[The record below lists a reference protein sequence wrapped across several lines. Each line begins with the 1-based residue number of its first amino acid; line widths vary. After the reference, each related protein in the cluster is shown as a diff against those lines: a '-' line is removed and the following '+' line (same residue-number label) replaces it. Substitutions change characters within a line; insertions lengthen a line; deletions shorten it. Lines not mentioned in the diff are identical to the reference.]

1 MIKIKCVSCENDI
14 FTEEMP
20 IDQVL
25 QLEDDGTYICG
36 YCGAA
41 LGLKK

>member
-1 MIKIKCVSCENDI
+1 MIRIRCAGCGNDV
-14 FTEEMP
+14 FNEEMP
-20 IDQVL
+20 LDHVL

-36 YCGAA
+36 YCGAS

>member
-1 MIKIKCVSCENDI
+1 MIRIKCAACGNDV

-20 IDQVL
+20 LGRVL
-25 QLEDDGTYICG
+25 QLEGDGTYICG